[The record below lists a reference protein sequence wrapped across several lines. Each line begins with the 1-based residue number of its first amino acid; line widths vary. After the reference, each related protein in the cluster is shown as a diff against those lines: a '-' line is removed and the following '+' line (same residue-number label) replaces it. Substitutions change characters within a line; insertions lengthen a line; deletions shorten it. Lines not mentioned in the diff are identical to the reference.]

1 MWKQYACRKTLAD
14 NRPRVR
20 GRFARNDEPN
30 EIPKAPCLIRDE
42 DEVDFWVIISLL
54 LLINFVAF
62 YYININEFNVKYSDD
77 MVLITLWS
85 HLWLRCKPLYC
96 KKMH

>member
-1 MWKQYACRKTLAD
+1 MCLFMWKQYACRKTLAD

-20 GRFARNDEPN
+20 GSFARNDEPN

-54 LLINFVAF
+54 LLICLLLSTISTSMNSMS
-62 YYININEFNVKYSDD
+62 NIVTTWF
-77 MVLITLWS
+77 
-85 HLWLRCKPLYC
+85 
-96 KKMH
+96 